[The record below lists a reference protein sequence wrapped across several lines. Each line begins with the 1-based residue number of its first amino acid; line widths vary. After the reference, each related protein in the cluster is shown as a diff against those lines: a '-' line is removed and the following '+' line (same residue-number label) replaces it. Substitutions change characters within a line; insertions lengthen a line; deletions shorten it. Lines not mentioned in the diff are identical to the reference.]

1 MPFKSCNHLKEN
13 GTYCRS
19 AALRGRDYCYFH
31 SRLRARRLAMQQ
43 AKSQNKSWRLNLPAL
58 EDMHAVQ
65 SALMEV
71 LDALAAG
78 CLSERRAS
86 LLLYGLQ
93 QAASNLRSPMG
104 WSSLSGFEIDPE
116 VESRAESYPALEAEF
131 GLPKRLNLDTPPE
144 KAFPPMPA
152 PAQPAASATTDD
164 TAQQPRPSA
173 SARDTGRR
181 PPASVTASDTG
192 RRPPASV
199 KPPEVLTGTSS

>member
-1 MPFKSCNHLKEN
+1 MAFKSCNHLKEN

-43 AKSQNKSWRLNLPAL
+43 AQSQNKSWRLNLPAL

-65 SALMEV
+65 SALMQV

-93 QAASNLRSPMG
+93 QTASNLRSTLEPPG
-104 WSSLSGFEIDPE
+104 FLSIG
-116 VESRAESYPALEAEF
+116 
-131 GLPKRLNLDTPPE
+131 
-144 KAFPPMPA
+144 
-152 PAQPAASATTDD
+152 TTI
-164 TAQQPRPSA
+164 RPS
-173 SARDTGRR
+173 SRNKV
-181 PPASVTASDTG
+181 SVENFLS
-192 RRPPASV
+192 PM
-199 KPPEVLTGTSS
+199 